1 MAALR
6 SSDMSSYVALL
17 QQTKNSRLQ
26 QVLAQTDS
34 CLAQIAAKLGDVTQ
48 AKAVPAGGDPAD
60 ECMLLGPAPQKFTTA
75 PAFGQQFLLKR
86 AFEKTLMCVYSNST
100 VRQVRVP
107 PSGGIAA
114 FVTKGVSAMVRYN
127 SVICMLCG
135 SCRGWCWQQQGRAV
149 HLGCPGLHAA
159 C

>member
-1 MAALR
+1 VAALR

-26 QVLAQTDS
+26 QVLVQTDS

-60 ECMLLGPAPQKFTTA
+60 ECMLLGPAPQNFTTA
-75 PAFGQQFLLKR
+75 PAFGQRFLLKR
-86 AFEKTLMCVYSNST
+86 ALEKTLMCVYSNST

-114 FVTKGVSAMVRYN
+114 FVTKGASAMVRYKY
-127 SVICMLCG
+127 VICML
-135 SCRGWCWQQQGRAV
+135 
-149 HLGCPGLHAA
+149 
-159 C
+159 